1 MLIQKQYN
9 NFPGNVG
16 QAGNTALLFILEE
29 VKGTILN
36 FLQGTMRVLK
46 IYFDLIWYQY
56 KNDTVQYIF
65 RTNPPTHPTPSPLHE
80 RVPPFMKGVG
90 GRGGGGCSTF
100 SKLLEM
106 RGVGVWKSLLEKGG
120 GVCLEIWELS
130 YYTEVFLKVPHDA
143 PSRCVYLSFVNKH
156 VLQIYK

>member
-16 QAGNTALLFILEE
+16 QAGNTTLFFILEE

-65 RTNPPTHPTPSPLHE
+65 RTNPPTHPTPSLFHE
-80 RVPPFMKGVG
+80 R
-90 GRGGGGCSTF
+90 GRGGGGVFDFFKIVRNGGCWGLKIFARKGRRSLSRNMGVVILHCGF
-100 SKLLEM
+100 SE
-106 RGVGVWKSLLEKGG
+106 GSSW
-120 GVCLEIWELS
+120 CTI
-130 YYTEVFLKVPHDA
+130 
-143 PSRCVYLSFVNKH
+143 
-156 VLQIYK
+156 

>member
-16 QAGNTALLFILEE
+16 QAGNTTLFFILEE

-56 KNDTVQYIF
+56 KNDTIQCIF
-65 RTNPPTHPTPSPLHE
+65 RTNPPTHPPPSLFHE
-80 RVPPFMKGVG
+80 R

-106 RGVGVWKSLLEKGG
+106 GGVGVWKSLLEKGG
-120 GVCLEIWELS
+120 GICLEIWELS